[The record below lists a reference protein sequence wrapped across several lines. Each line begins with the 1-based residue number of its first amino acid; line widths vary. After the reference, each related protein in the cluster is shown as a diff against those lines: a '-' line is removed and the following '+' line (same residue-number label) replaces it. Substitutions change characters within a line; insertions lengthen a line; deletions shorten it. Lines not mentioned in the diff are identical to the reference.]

1 MEVCI
6 SLPRLARK
14 IKRFSMARFSTIKDC
29 YLLPAA
35 PSVYEAMA
43 MQFEPHKVLLRNQ
56 LPKGYLMKQNL
67 PNRKQL
73 DLSKTKAQLF
83 NQVPDAAHEFISL
96 LVDTILA
103 LNYSSS
109 TMRTYTSS
117 FLKFLRD
124 HQFRDP
130 KTITQKKSSNI

>member
-1 MEVCI
+1 MEVYMPPY
-6 SLPRLARK
+6 LVLRK
-14 IKRFSMARFSTIKDC
+14 DKTFSMARFSTKDC

-73 DLSKTKAQLF
+73 DLSKTKR
-83 NQVPDAAHEFISL
+83 
-96 LVDTILA
+96 
-103 LNYSSS
+103 NYS
-109 TMRTYTSS
+109 T
-117 FLKFLRD
+117 KFLMQ
-124 HQFRDP
+124 HMSLFRY
-130 KTITQKKSSNI
+130 

>member
-1 MEVCI
+1 
-6 SLPRLARK
+6 
-14 IKRFSMARFSTIKDC
+14 
-29 YLLPAA
+29 
-35 PSVYEAMA
+35 
-43 MQFEPHKVLLRNQ
+43 
-56 LPKGYLMKQNL
+56 MKQNL

-130 KTITQKKSSNI
+130 KTLQKRNHQISSIHDGTRLISILRT

>member
-1 MEVCI
+1 VNLFFKPHPEDPKWMEVYMPPY
-6 SLPRLARK
+6 LVLREK

-67 PNRKQL
+67 PTGN
-73 DLSKTKAQLF
+73 
-83 NQVPDAAHEFISL
+83 NWI
-96 LVDTILA
+96 
-103 LNYSSS
+103 
-109 TMRTYTSS
+109 
-117 FLKFLRD
+117 
-124 HQFRDP
+124 
-130 KTITQKKSSNI
+130 

>member
-1 MEVCI
+1 MEVYMPPFV
-6 SLPRLARK
+6 LREK
-14 IKRFSMARFSTIKDC
+14 IKRFSMARFSTIKIAIC
-29 YLLPAA
+29 FLQHP
-35 PSVYEAMA
+35 VFMKQ

-109 TMRTYTSS
+109 MRTYTSS

-124 HQFRDP
+124 QFR
-130 KTITQKKSSNI
+130 IQKQLHKRNHHI

>member
-1 MEVCI
+1 
-6 SLPRLARK
+6 
-14 IKRFSMARFSTIKDC
+14 
-29 YLLPAA
+29 LLPAA

-83 NQVPDAAHEFISL
+83 NQVPDAHEFISL
-96 LVDTILA
+96 H
-103 LNYSSS
+103 YFS
-109 TMRTYTSS
+109 TQLQQRP
-117 FLKFLRD
+117 R
-124 HQFRDP
+124 
-130 KTITQKKSSNI
+130 KTQ

>member
-1 MEVCI
+1 
-6 SLPRLARK
+6 
-14 IKRFSMARFSTIKDC
+14 
-29 YLLPAA
+29 
-35 PSVYEAMA
+35 MA

-67 PNRKQL
+67 PNRKQ

-83 NQVPDAAHEFISL
+83 NQVPDAAHE

-130 KTITQKKSSNI
+130 KQLHKRNHQISSIHDGTRLISILRT

>member
-1 MEVCI
+1 MKVSLQVNLFFKPHPEDPKWMEVYMPPY
-6 SLPRLARK
+6 LVLREK

-67 PNRKQL
+67 PNR
-73 DLSKTKAQLF
+73 
-83 NQVPDAAHEFISL
+83 NNWI
-96 LVDTILA
+96 
-103 LNYSSS
+103 
-109 TMRTYTSS
+109 
-117 FLKFLRD
+117 
-124 HQFRDP
+124 
-130 KTITQKKSSNI
+130 

>member
-1 MEVCI
+1 
-6 SLPRLARK
+6 
-14 IKRFSMARFSTIKDC
+14 
-29 YLLPAA
+29 
-35 PSVYEAMA
+35 
-43 MQFEPHKVLLRNQ
+43 
-56 LPKGYLMKQNL
+56 MKQNL
-67 PNRKQL
+67 PNRKQ

-130 KTITQKKSSNI
+130 KQLHKEIIKYLASMMERGLSASSGHSMVNALLFYYQQIEQQKGFELKLPRPKSEKNYQLY

>member
-1 MEVCI
+1 
-6 SLPRLARK
+6 
-14 IKRFSMARFSTIKDC
+14 
-29 YLLPAA
+29 
-35 PSVYEAMA
+35 
-43 MQFEPHKVLLRNQ
+43 
-56 LPKGYLMKQNL
+56 MKQNL

-73 DLSKTKAQLF
+73 DLSKPKQLF

-124 HQFRDP
+124 HQFR
-130 KTITQKKSSNI
+130 

>member
-1 MEVCI
+1 
-6 SLPRLARK
+6 
-14 IKRFSMARFSTIKDC
+14 MARFSTIKDC
-29 YLLPAA
+29 YLLPS

-103 LNYSSS
+103 LNYSSHDANL
-109 TMRTYTSS
+109 YE
-117 FLKFLRD
+117 FLSKI
-124 HQFRDP
+124 P
-130 KTITQKKSSNI
+130 T